1 MAWIRIVDD
10 DEATGQL
17 KEVYGQVREK
27 RGKVANVIKVQ
38 SLNPQAM
45 QAHMDL
51 YYSLMF
57 EKSSLTRPERELIA
71 VAVSAANRCMY
82 CVNHHAEALNHY
94 WRDEEKLQRLVR
106 DVDFTDLP
114 ERSQGLLL
122 YALKLTLAPNEMDKS
137 DIDALRQHGFKDRD
151 ILDINL
157 IVSYFN
163 FVNRIATGLGVE
175 ATPEE
180 VQGYKY

>member
-10 DEATGQL
+10 AEATGQL
-17 KEVYGQVREK
+17 KEIYDQIRGK
-27 RGKVANVIKVQ
+27 RGKVANIIKVQ
-38 SLNPQAM
+38 SLNPEAM
-45 QAHMDL
+45 KAHMDL
-51 YYSLMF
+51 YYCLMF
-57 EKSSLTRPERELIA
+57 GKSGLTRPERELIA
-71 VAVSAANRCMY
+71 VVVSAANRCIY

-94 WRDEEKLQRLVR
+94 WSDEEKLQRLVK

-114 ERSQGLLL
+114 ERSRRVLL
-122 YALKLTLAPNEMDKS
+122 YAVKLTLTPSDMDAT
-137 DIDALRQHGFKDRD
+137 DIDTLRQHGFKDRD

-163 FVNRIATGLGVE
+163 FANRIATGLGVDV
-175 ATPEE
+175 TPEE